1 MINKKGIIVME
12 ILRVTWAKRGKD
24 PQDLEGATTIK
35 RVVKDAA
42 LAIIKIYAHC
52 WYCRRWSKRLWHEF
66 NSLLCKQSRERKWHR
81 RVLLFWDCSWAKTRG
96 KESVVQDPLAIDRFE
111 SCPHHTQHCSYC
123 SKRSVSIPGG
133 EETSSSRTHQHGQPA
148 QTNDV
153 PTRSHAKDWRR
164 DWRASLTITGPT
176 CLPSHLWGCKNNEKC
191 QND

>member
-1 MINKKGIIVME
+1 ME

-96 KESVVQDPLAIDRFE
+96 KESIVKDPLAIDRFE
-111 SCPHHTQHCSYC
+111 SCPPHTQHCSYC
-123 SKRSVSIPGG
+123 SKSSVSIPGG
-133 EETSSSRTHQHGQPA
+133 EE
-148 QTNDV
+148 
-153 PTRSHAKDWRR
+153 TRSHAKDWRR
-164 DWRASLTITGPT
+164 DWRASLTMTGPLVYRHISEAVRT
-176 CLPSHLWGCKNNEKC
+176 MRNVKMISAMAGKKDTIHCVFIMHSHSPTVK
-191 QND
+191 